1 MRRILLL
8 ATVLCGIPP
17 QLLAQRYYES
27 EVPRYELG
35 VQFEVA
41 RIDSVSDA
49 GGLGVRFHYNFNEH
63 LALDSQLSY
72 GPSNL
77 STGSESSQTAFLVGV
92 RAGQR
97 VASSGFFLHARGGF
111 THYDAGNG
119 TSLLSR
125 NTFPAFDVGGTL
137 ERYFGPR
144 PWDRNMVFRLELGA
158 LLVPYG
164 NATLLPPPPPAIVIP
179 PGPSGP
185 LGTRVG
191 PVLGLGIAFRF

>member
-1 MRRILLL
+1 MRRAMFFAIL
-8 ATVLCGIPP
+8 LCGISP
-17 QLLAQRYYES
+17 QLFAQRYYDS
-27 EVPRYELG
+27 DLPRYELG
-35 VQFEVA
+35 LQFDVA

-49 GGLGVRFHYNFNEH
+49 GGLGARFHYNFNEH

-72 GPSNL
+72 GPNNV
-77 STGSESSQTAFLVGV
+77 STGSQSSQTMFLAGV

-97 VASSGFFLHARGGF
+97 VAGSGFFLHARGGF

-137 ERYFGPR
+137 EGYFGAR
-144 PWDRNMVFRLELGA
+144 PWDRSMVFRLELGA
-158 LLVPYG
+158 LIVPYG
-164 NATLLPPPPPAIVIP
+164 NATLLPPPPSAIVIP

-191 PVLGLGIAFRF
+191 PVFGLGIGFRF